1 MWNLQ
6 FPNKQSKI
14 LPKAIVHFTTI
25 LFPFPSHSNP
35 LSNPFLSILTH
46 LSLPSKPLRYRVAS
60 VFTPRESTAERPI
73 HILKVFHILPCLLL
87 LLLQSF
93 SPIIPFP
100 ILYYTSVHFTTRRS
114 GISNILKP
122 NRFKPLSETVP
133 SCRKTLVIWAQVA
146 ALGATM
152 TVWICPSRAI
162 QLETTIVIWAVS
174 VLFVGMIRKP
184 PDPLFVLRGH
194 TTSVTCLYHQP
205 ENEVCFSGYGS
216 IYDDL
221 G

>member
-1 MWNLQ
+1 
-6 FPNKQSKI
+6 
-14 LPKAIVHFTTI
+14 
-25 LFPFPSHSNP
+25 
-35 LSNPFLSILTH
+35 
-46 LSLPSKPLRYRVAS
+46 
-60 VFTPRESTAERPI
+60 
-73 HILKVFHILPCLLL
+73 
-87 LLLQSF
+87 
-93 SPIIPFP
+93 
-100 ILYYTSVHFTTRRS
+100 
-114 GISNILKP
+114 
-122 NRFKPLSETVP
+122 
-133 SCRKTLVIWAQVA
+133 
-146 ALGATM
+146 M

>member
-1 MWNLQ
+1 
-6 FPNKQSKI
+6 
-14 LPKAIVHFTTI
+14 
-25 LFPFPSHSNP
+25 
-35 LSNPFLSILTH
+35 
-46 LSLPSKPLRYRVAS
+46 
-60 VFTPRESTAERPI
+60 
-73 HILKVFHILPCLLL
+73 
-87 LLLQSF
+87 
-93 SPIIPFP
+93 
-100 ILYYTSVHFTTRRS
+100 
-114 GISNILKP
+114 
-122 NRFKPLSETVP
+122 
-133 SCRKTLVIWAQVA
+133 
-146 ALGATM
+146 M

-216 IYDDL
+216 IYVDL